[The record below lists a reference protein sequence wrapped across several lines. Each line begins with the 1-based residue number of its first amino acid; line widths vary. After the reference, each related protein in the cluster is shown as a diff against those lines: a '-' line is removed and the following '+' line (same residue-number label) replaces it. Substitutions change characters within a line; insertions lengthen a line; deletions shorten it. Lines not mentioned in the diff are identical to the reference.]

1 MKGLGIALTCLVAL
15 GLPPA
20 AQGLTLSEAVDQALQ
35 AGDDAALQRATLG
48 AAQGARDLTEG
59 KNGFT
64 VTAALGYS
72 ASQSKNFPDN
82 TSSTTATNPYSGSS
96 SGIATATASVGAY
109 TADGI
114 VVQNP
119 TASVTAGVPWATV
132 TGAWSTGVQTW
143 PDGTSRLA
151 NTVSAKTTIAAWSGY
166 LGGATQAAADKAD
179 LTYQIAQLTAQ
190 ASRNKTVLAVKQA
203 FYTMLSAQEN
213 LALLTTTLES
223 RKTTLKFVETKMTLR
238 QALETDLLTAQVNER
253 SAELDLADGQNAL
266 TTARARLANLMG
278 WATDTVFTTAP
289 EADPPAPAATLDD
302 AVATGLRTRSELQIA
317 DLNARSAQ
325 VDRNLAV
332 GSATPTVSLTAGV
345 TGLVDPA
352 ANRSVVVGQVGVNV
366 GVPLW
371 DAGQSGGSMAQAE
384 KVQVGYL
391 TQIHQLT
398 RSIPV
403 DIREGWN
410 AWTQAQQRYD
420 LAQLNAKNYDL
431 QLQIVRAQVDAGSK
445 TLADQFTAEVNA
457 STAAFGLLKAKITAQ
472 LAALQLQNLLGL

>member
-1 MKGLGIALTCLVAL
+1 
-15 GLPPA
+15 
-20 AQGLTLSEAVDQALQ
+20 
-35 AGDDAALQRATLG
+35 
-48 AAQGARDLTEG
+48 
-59 KNGFT
+59 
-64 VTAALGYS
+64 VTATLGYS

-82 TSSTTATNPYSGSS
+82 TSSTTATNPYTGS
-96 SGIATATASVGAY
+96 SGIASGTASVGSS

-114 VVQNP
+114 LVQNP

-143 PDGTSRLA
+143 PDGTSRQTH
-151 NTVSAKTTIAAWSGY
+151 TVSAKTAIAAWSGY
-166 LGGATQAAADKAD
+166 LGGSTQAAADKAG
-179 LTYQIAQLTAQ
+179 LTYQAAQLTAQ
-190 ASRNKTVLAVKQA
+190 VSRNKTVLAVKQA

-213 LALLTTTLES
+213 LTLLTTTLES

-253 SAELDLADGQNAL
+253 SAELDLVDGQNAL
-266 TTARARLANLMG
+266 TAARARLANLMG
-278 WATDTVFTTAP
+278 LATDAAFTTDP
-289 EADPPAPAATLDD
+289 EADPEPPAANLED

-325 VDRNLAV
+325 VDRNLAL

-352 ANRSVVVGQVGVNV
+352 ANRSVVVGQVGVTV
-366 GVPLW
+366 GTPLW

-384 KVQVGYL
+384 KVQAGYL

-420 LAQLNAKNYDL
+420 LAQLNAKNYDQ
-431 QLQIVRAQVDAGSK
+431 QLRIVRAQVDAGSK

-472 LAALQLQNLLGL
+472 LAVLQLQNLLGL